1 MLKRIYKNKMPRYSI
16 NFEPGLFYVSEVF
29 SCQNT
34 NICSNIVANKR
45 SYLEECEM
53 MKEQL
58 IKAMQRNQLLNMMY
72 MVKDGMVSKRRIKII
87 KIVGDSFQAYCFNRQ
102 AKRTFMI
109 DSVLAVVPISHKDR
123 SVVC

>member
-1 MLKRIYKNKMPRYSI
+1 MFL
-16 NFEPGLFYVSEVF
+16 FERCG
-29 SCQNT
+29 
-34 NICSNIVANKR
+34 
-45 SYLEECEM
+45 M

-72 MVKDGMVSKRRIKII
+72 MAKNGNVSKRRIKII
-87 KIVGDSFQAYCFNRQ
+87 KIVGDSFQAYCFTRQ

-109 DSVLAVVPISHKDR
+109 DNVLAVVPISHKDR

>member
-1 MLKRIYKNKMPRYSI
+1 
-16 NFEPGLFYVSEVF
+16 
-29 SCQNT
+29 
-34 NICSNIVANKR
+34 
-45 SYLEECEM
+45 

-58 IKAMQRNQLLNMMY
+58 VKAMQRNQLLNMMY
-72 MVKDGMVSKRRIKII
+72 MAKDGTVSQRRIKVI
-87 KIVGDSFQAYCFNRQ
+87 KIVGDSFQAYCFTRQ

>member
-1 MLKRIYKNKMPRYSI
+1 
-16 NFEPGLFYVSEVF
+16 
-29 SCQNT
+29 
-34 NICSNIVANKR
+34 
-45 SYLEECEM
+45 M

-72 MVKDGMVSKRRIKII
+72 MAKNGNVSKRRIKII
-87 KIVGDSFQAYCFNRQ
+87 KIVGDSFQAYCFTRQ

-109 DSVLAVVPISHKDR
+109 DNVLAVVPISHKDR

>member
-1 MLKRIYKNKMPRYSI
+1 
-16 NFEPGLFYVSEVF
+16 
-29 SCQNT
+29 
-34 NICSNIVANKR
+34 
-45 SYLEECEM
+45 M

-72 MVKDGMVSKRRIKII
+72 MAKDGNVSKRRIKII
-87 KIVGDSFQAYCFNRQ
+87 KIVGDSIQAYCFTRQ

-109 DSVLAVVPISHKDR
+109 DNVLAVVPISHKDR